1 MDEPPPVRLKDG
13 FGQWTLK
20 FLKSGRK
27 RPTADPPS
35 SDSRT
40 DSEGG
45 WSKKRSR
52 TKVDQVRPASSGP
65 DHICRAQ
72 YKLSPSNYF
81 SAKIE
86 DYSMAPRTTLHYD
99 QIAIPS
105 QPPNVTIPPNAV
117 IDPSHLVPSS
127 APPHFSTTVT
137 STPQRVSA
145 NPPQKKMVMSFEMEN
160 ERKHAPEYVYSPGSS
175 PEPSPAPSNDQ
186 KPDIIE

>member
-1 MDEPPPVRLKDG
+1 MDAKIFEKADG
-13 FGQWTLK
+13 
-20 FLKSGRK
+20 SGRRSVLL
-27 RPTADPPS
+27 RP
-35 SDSRT
+35 
-40 DSEGG
+40 
-45 WSKKRSR
+45 
-52 TKVDQVRPASSGP
+52 TKVDQVGPASSGP
-65 DHICRAQ
+65 DHICLNTSSA
-72 YKLSPSNYF
+72 LVIIF

>member
-1 MDEPPPVRLKDG
+1 MDQKSVNVLTKTILKIRNFLRH
-13 FGQWTLK
+13 FGKISDIFTYNR
-20 FLKSGRK
+20 SGNHGRS
-27 RPTADPPS
+27 DVSEVS
-35 SDSRT
+35 ST
-40 DSEGG
+40 V
-45 WSKKRSR
+45 
-52 TKVDQVRPASSGP
+52 T
-65 DHICRAQ
+65 
-72 YKLSPSNYF
+72 YYF

-86 DYSMAPRTTLHYD
+86 DYSMAPRATLHYD

-137 STPQRVSA
+137 STPQRVVSA
-145 NPPQKKMVMSFEMEN
+145 NPPQKKMVLSYEMEN